1 MDPAGPMLEIHH
13 CNCFTVRK
21 AARRISRFYDDV
33 LQPTGLR
40 ITQFL
45 ILAALAKVESASV
58 NELAE
63 RLDLE
68 RTAMGKTLGPL
79 ERDGLIRIEP
89 SPADGRFRLVR
100 LARKGRR
107 ALQDA
112 VPLWRQVQQRLAD
125 VNGEEW
131 MAALRSSLSETKVEG
146 SAAIL
151 QADAGRNAVPLL
163 PRAASLPL
171 DAGRNSPT

>member
-1 MDPAGPMLEIHH
+1 MDLAEVKLEIDQ
-13 CNCFTVRK
+13 CNCFAVRK
-21 AARRISRFYDDV
+21 AARRVSRLYEDI

-45 ILAALAKVESASV
+45 ILAVLAKVPGASV

-89 SPADGRFRLVR
+89 SPVDGRSRVVKLTP
-100 LARKGRR
+100 KGNRVF
-107 ALQDA
+107 QEA
-112 VPLWRQVQQRLAD
+112 VPLWRQAQQQLAEL
-125 VNGEEW
+125 NGARW
-131 MAALRSSLSETKVEG
+131 IGALRSTLSEIKV
-146 SAAIL
+146 
-151 QADAGRNAVPLL
+151 DKMNAP
-163 PRAASLPL
+163 
-171 DAGRNSPT
+171 SPTNPS

>member
-1 MDPAGPMLEIHH
+1 MDLADVTLEIDQ

-21 AARRISRFYDDV
+21 AARRVSRLYDDL

-45 ILAALAKVESASV
+45 ILAVLAKVPGASV

-89 SPADGRFRLVR
+89 SPADGRSRVVKLTS
-100 LARKGRR
+100 KGNRIF
-107 ALQDA
+107 QDA
-112 VPLWRQVQQRLAD
+112 IPLWRQAQQQLAEL
-125 VNGEEW
+125 NGRRW
-131 MAALRSSLSETKVEG
+131 IDALRSGLSEIKVERTN
-146 SAAIL
+146 IP
-151 QADAGRNAVPLL
+151 AGDR
-163 PRAASLPL
+163 
-171 DAGRNSPT
+171 G

>member
-1 MDPAGPMLEIHH
+1 MDLADVTLEIDR

-21 AARRISRFYDDV
+21 AARRISRLYEGI

-45 ILAALAKVESASV
+45 ILAVLAKVSGASV

-89 SPADGRFRLVR
+89 SPVDGRSRVVKLTS
-100 LARKGRR
+100 KGNRIF
-107 ALQDA
+107 QDA
-112 VPLWRQVQQRLAD
+112 FPLWKQAQQQLAELK
-125 VNGEEW
+125 GARW
-131 MAALRSSLSETKVEG
+131 IGALRSSLSKIKVE
-146 SAAIL
+146 
-151 QADAGRNAVPLL
+151 RT
-163 PRAASLPL
+163 SLPSG
-171 DAGRNSPT
+171 D

>member
-1 MDPAGPMLEIHH
+1 MDLADVTLEIDQ

-21 AARRISRFYDDV
+21 AARRVSRLYDYL

-45 ILAALAKVESASV
+45 ILAVLAKVPGASV

-89 SPADGRFRLVR
+89 SPVDGRSRFVKLTS
-100 LARKGRR
+100 KGNRVF
-107 ALQDA
+107 QDA
-112 VPLWRQVQQRLAD
+112 VPLWTQAQQHLAEL
-125 VNGEEW
+125 NGTRW
-131 MAALRSSLSETKVEG
+131 IGALRSSLSEIKLDRT
-146 SAAIL
+146 
-151 QADAGRNAVPLL
+151 GR
-163 PRAASLPL
+163 
-171 DAGRNSPT
+171 

>member
-1 MDPAGPMLEIHH
+1 MNLADRALDIDH

-21 AARRISRFYDDV
+21 AARQVSRLYDAF

-45 ILAALAKVESASV
+45 ILAVLARVEGASV

-79 ERDGLIRIEP
+79 ERDGLIKIKP
-89 SPADGRFRLVR
+89 SSSDGRSRV
-100 LARKGRR
+100 ATITSKGNRVF
-107 ALQDA
+107 QDA
-112 VPLWRQVQQRLAD
+112 LPHWSQAQRQLAAL
-125 VNGEEW
+125 NGAQW
-131 MAALRSSLSETKVEG
+131 INALRSKLSEIKFDERKIR
-146 SAAIL
+146 SS
-151 QADAGRNAVPLL
+151 NE
-163 PRAASLPL
+163 
-171 DAGRNSPT
+171 

>member
-1 MDPAGPMLEIHH
+1 MDLAEVKLEIDQ

-21 AARRISRFYDDV
+21 AARRVSRLYEDM

-45 ILAALAKVESASV
+45 ILAVLAKVPGASV
-58 NELAE
+58 NALAE

-89 SPADGRFRLVR
+89 SPVDGRSRVVKLTS
-100 LARKGRR
+100 KGNRVF
-107 ALQDA
+107 QEA
-112 VPLWRQVQQRLAD
+112 VPLWRQAQQQLAEL
-125 VNGEEW
+125 NGARW
-131 MAALRSSLSETKVEG
+131 IGALRSSLSEIKV
-146 SAAIL
+146 
-151 QADAGRNAVPLL
+151 DKMNTP
-163 PRAASLPL
+163 
-171 DAGRNSPT
+171 SPTNPG

>member
-1 MDPAGPMLEIHH
+1 MDPAGPMLDLHQ

-21 AARRISRFYDDV
+21 AARRISRFYDDI

-40 ITQFL
+40 VTQFL

-79 ERDGLIRIEP
+79 DRDGLIRIEP

-100 LARKGRR
+100 LAPKGRR
-107 ALQDA
+107 VLQDA
-112 VPLWRQVQQRLAD
+112 VPLWRQAQQRLAD
-125 VNGEEW
+125 LNGEQW

-146 SAAIL
+146 IRGDSE
-151 QADAGRNAVPLL
+151 D
-163 PRAASLPL
+163 
-171 DAGRNSPT
+171 

>member
-1 MDPAGPMLEIHH
+1 MDLAKQKLEIDD

-21 AARRISRFYDDV
+21 VARQLSRLYDAF

-45 ILAALAKVESASV
+45 ILAVLAKVEGASV
-58 NELAE
+58 NGLAE

-89 SPADGRFRLVR
+89 SPTDGRSRVVTITS
-100 LARKGRR
+100 KGNRVF
-107 ALQDA
+107 QDA
-112 VPLWRQVQQRLAD
+112 RPRWRQAQDQLTEL
-125 VNGEEW
+125 NGAQW
-131 MAALRSSLSETKVEG
+131 IHALRSKLLEIRLDKANIR
-146 SAAIL
+146 SA
-151 QADAGRNAVPLL
+151 GK
-163 PRAASLPL
+163 
-171 DAGRNSPT
+171 

>member
-1 MDPAGPMLEIHH
+1 MDLADVTLEIDQ

-21 AARRISRFYDDV
+21 AARRISRLYDDL

-45 ILAALAKVESASV
+45 ILAALAKVPKASV

-89 SPADGRFRLVR
+89 SSADGRIRVVKLTS
-100 LARKGRR
+100 KGNRVF
-107 ALQDA
+107 QDA
-112 VPLWRQVQQRLAD
+112 IPLWRQAQQQLAES
-125 VNGEEW
+125 NGTRW
-131 MAALRSSLSETKVEG
+131 MAALRSSLSEIKVERAKIP
-146 SAAIL
+146 S
-151 QADAGRNAVPLL
+151 RN
-163 PRAASLPL
+163 
-171 DAGRNSPT
+171 

>member
-1 MDPAGPMLEIHH
+1 MDLANQTLEIDQ

-21 AARRISRFYDDV
+21 AARRVSRLYDDL

-45 ILAALAKVESASV
+45 ILAVLAKVPGASV

-89 SPADGRFRLVR
+89 SPIDGRSRVARLTS
-100 LARKGRR
+100 KGNR
-107 ALQDA
+107 AFQNA
-112 VPLWRQVQQRLAD
+112 SPLWRQAQQQLAEL
-125 VNGEEW
+125 NGARW
-131 MAALRSSLSETKVEG
+131 IGALRSSLSEIKVDRG
-146 SAAIL
+146 
-151 QADAGRNAVPLL
+151 
-163 PRAASLPL
+163 
-171 DAGRNSPT
+171 

>member
-79 ERDGLIRIEP
+79 DRDGLIRIEP
-89 SPADGRFRLVR
+89 SPGRWSIPPRQACPQGKARSSGRRPAMAAGPTAPRRRERRRMDGRAAVEPFGDE
-100 LARKGRR
+100 GRGISG
-107 ALQDA
+107 D
-112 VPLWRQVQQRLAD
+112 
-125 VNGEEW
+125 
-131 MAALRSSLSETKVEG
+131 
-146 SAAIL
+146 SA
-151 QADAGRNAVPLL
+151 G
-163 PRAASLPL
+163 
-171 DAGRNSPT
+171 

>member
-1 MDPAGPMLEIHH
+1 MDPADPMIEIHQ

-21 AARRISRFYDDV
+21 AARRISRLYDDF

-40 ITQFL
+40 VTQFL

-58 NELAE
+58 NELAV

-79 ERDGLIRIEP
+79 DRDGLIRIEP
-89 SPADGRFRLVR
+89 SPTDGRIRLVM
-100 LARKGRR
+100 LAPEGRR
-107 ALQDA
+107 VLRDA
-112 VPLWRQVQQRLAD
+112 VHLWRQAQQRLAD
-125 VNGEEW
+125 LNGERW

-146 SAAIL
+146 MSS
-151 QADAGRNAVPLL
+151 DPE
-163 PRAASLPL
+163 
-171 DAGRNSPT
+171 D